1 MKNINSELSF
11 LDLFIEVYRKK
22 YLILMITF
30 LGLIISILISMMH
43 IKLYESSIILNN
55 KKNNE
60 VDSNTDLN
68 TLTSLLNFQNT
79 KDNTLSKIIKVVP
92 LMKR

>member
-55 KKNNE
+55 KKNN
-60 VDSNTDLN
+60 DGIAIQT
-68 TLTSLLNFQNT
+68 
-79 KDNTLSKIIKVVP
+79 
-92 LMKR
+92 